1 MAVSVAQALRNIIGT
16 PATSSTVTMTSAA
29 THATLVYGWYNRTD
43 ASTLSGVADEGGA
56 FTSRG
61 TTPSGGSAISS
72 VWDRQ
77 DVTTDTSNQIVGTTA
92 GNVNSQNL
100 GLVLTSDAGGVAYP
114 IFSAAATPNRG
125 EPIDGTNDTTHTS
138 NAVTLAESSGLIV
151 GFIFTNN
158 SQATTPTATI
168 TRSGDSPVSATVEP
182 AGGAGVRAFV
192 AHLAVSL
199 AGDYTVTWTLP
210 STAQSSCYALAYTD
224 DTGGGDP
231 APSITDVDGDDT
243 ITLEQQDIVT
253 NVSDED
259 SETIEVRQGGFDY
272 VLSGN
277 AASADMPTI
286 GATGPISAPHAG
298 SAVWAVING
307 DDQEDTINITIT
319 DETGTETYLIG
330 TPNADPDLRLTA
342 SADAEAGDYVR
353 ISNVQGGTVA
363 DVTVNDDLTWSAE
376 EAVTAFDVQYW
387 DSGDGTW
394 GDRETQT
401 VSAEA
406 NSGPVF
412 DGPNIANLE
421 LVIDEAMTPRDYS
434 GRFSDADEDELTF
447 EIVGTLPTGLDL
459 STAGVLSGTP
469 TELGTTSSLEI
480 RASDGTDTADSNSFS
495 IEIIEAPD
503 WTGVAFIGGLA
514 VDESGRIGTNFLG
527 DVEPVPEGSYF
538 HGGFAHA
545 DDGRRYVAEWPGDD
559 LVFYNGGIATRPD
572 GAMVIAASGDPA
584 CYINGWAL
592 TARGE
597 VLASSS
603 VPEVIKGGIGLR
615 ANGLVCMEEI
625 A

>member
-1 MAVSVAQALRNIIGT
+1 MAISVAQALLNIIGT

-56 FTSRG
+56 FTSRS
-61 TTPSGGSAISS
+61 TTPSGGSQTSS

-114 IFSAAATPNRG
+114 IFSAAATSNRG

-158 SQATTPTATI
+158 SQASTPTATI
-168 TRSGDSPVSATVEP
+168 TRSGDSPVSATVAP
-182 AGGAGVRAFV
+182 AAVAGARSFV
-192 AHLAVSL
+192 AYLDVSL

-224 DTGGGDP
+224 AAGGDP

-243 ITLEQQDIVT
+243 ITLEQQDIAT

-286 GATGPISAPHAG
+286 GDTGPISAPHAG
-298 SAVWAVING
+298 SATWAVING
-307 DDQEDTINITIT
+307 DDQEDTISITIT

-342 SADAEAGDYVR
+342 SADAVSGDYVR
-353 ISNVQGGTVA
+353 VSNVQGGTVA
-363 DVTVNDDLTWSAE
+363 DVTVNSDLTWEAE

-387 DSGDGTW
+387 DASDGTW

-401 VSAEA
+401 VDDGEATLVEVPNVVGDAEA
-406 NSGPVF
+406 TATST
-412 DGPNIANLE
+412 LE
-421 LVIDEAMTPRDYS
+421 GEGFAVSVSSDYS
-434 GRFSDADEDELTF
+434 LSVSVGDVISQSPPGGSLAEEGSTVA
-447 EIVGTLPTGLDL
+447 IVVSLGAA
-459 STAGVLSGTP
+459 AGSG
-469 TELGTTSSLEI
+469 
-480 RASDGTDTADSNSFS
+480 
-495 IEIIEAPD
+495 
-503 WTGVAFIGGLA
+503 GGLILM
-514 VDESGRIGTNFLG
+514 RRR
-527 DVEPVPEGSYF
+527 
-538 HGGFAHA
+538 
-545 DDGRRYVAEWPGDD
+545 GRR
-559 LVFYNGGIATRPD
+559 
-572 GAMVIAASGDPA
+572 
-584 CYINGWAL
+584 
-592 TARGE
+592 
-597 VLASSS
+597 
-603 VPEVIKGGIGLR
+603 
-615 ANGLVCMEEI
+615 
-625 A
+625 